1 MWYWEN
7 TFRPGLGLINIKRK
21 SQNKGTLEQLNKTS
35 LKYKSLLFSVLHD
48 LECNGNESH
57 ITDCHFGN
65 HQTHTHECTGLEKAG
80 LK

>member
-1 MWYWEN
+1 M
-7 TFRPGLGLINIKRK
+7 
-21 SQNKGTLEQLNKTS
+21 EQDFFKIQIFNFFS
-35 LKYKSLLFSVLHD
+35 SVLHD